1 MTKAILHSDGRVV
14 WNPPAMFKSYCEIDV
29 EYFPFDVQSCLM
41 KFGSWTYDGHEVSV
55 YTHLLSSSFFSFHE
69 SVSLEEASDIYSRG
83 NRSLLVPFLSHP
95 LPTNKWM
102 ITFSLSLSFFLSL
115 HHRFL
120 HPQVGGSNS
129 LRSSL
134 PLYLYSFCKKIVSDE
149 IDSIQEWRA
158 PSRLHTISI
167 RLKWQPHFLLLVP
180 SCCYGLSTPQ
190 NSSIDFLPTSCCCLR
205 TCH

>member
-55 YTHLLSSSFFSFHE
+55 YILRLSSKKCWVECISKEREQYLQSRE
-69 SVSLEEASDIYSRG
+69 SVSPCPFPVASASYK
-83 NRSLLVPFLSHP
+83 
-95 LPTNKWM
+95 NKWM
-102 ITFSLSLSFFLSL
+102 ITLFLSL

-120 HPQVGGSNS
+120 RPSISPVLS
-129 LRSSL
+129 LLFSQETA
-134 PLYLYSFCKKIVSDE
+134 SDE

-167 RLKWQPHFLLLVP
+167 RLKWQPHFLLFP
-180 SCCYGLSTPQ
+180 GWCNGLSLE
-190 NSSIDFLPTSCCCLR
+190 FLDWFFTHFLLLFAYLSLR
-205 TCH
+205 RNEMEGEIA